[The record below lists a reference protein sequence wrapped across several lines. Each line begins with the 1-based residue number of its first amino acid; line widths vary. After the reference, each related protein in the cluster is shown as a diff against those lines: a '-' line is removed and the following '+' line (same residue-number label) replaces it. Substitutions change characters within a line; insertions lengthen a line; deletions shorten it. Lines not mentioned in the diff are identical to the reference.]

1 MSNLFSII
9 IASIFVNNYVLGQ
22 FLGICP
28 TLGVTSKVETAK
40 GMGAAVI
47 FVVTLSSIITWIIQY
62 YILDPLKIGYLQTVV
77 FILVIAS
84 LVQTVEMIM
93 KKSMPNLYEALGVYL
108 PLITTNCI
116 VLGVAI
122 KNINES
128 YNLLETTVNSAAAAV
143 GFLIALV
150 ILASIREKIEDN
162 DLPEAFKGGPITLI
176 TLGLMS
182 IAFMGF
188 AGLAR
193 GEMS

>member
-1 MSNLFSII
+1 MSELFSII

-47 FVVTLSSIITWIIQY
+47 FVVTLSSIITWVIQY

-128 YNLLETTVNSAAAAV
+128 YNLLETAINAAAAAV

-188 AGLAR
+188 AGLA
-193 GEMS
+193 

>member
-1 MSNLFSII
+1 MSELFSII

-47 FVVTLSSIITWIIQY
+47 FVVTLSSIITWVIQY

-128 YNLLETTVNSAAAAV
+128 YNLLETTINAAAAAV

-150 ILASIREKIEDN
+150 ILASIREKIGDN

-188 AGLAR
+188 AGLA
-193 GEMS
+193 

>member
-1 MSNLFSII
+1 
-9 IASIFVNNYVLGQ
+9 
-22 FLGICP
+22 
-28 TLGVTSKVETAK
+28 
-40 GMGAAVI
+40 
-47 FVVTLSSIITWIIQY
+47 
-62 YILDPLKIGYLQTVV
+62 
-77 FILVIAS
+77 
-84 LVQTVEMIM
+84 M

-128 YNLLETTVNSAAAAV
+128 YNLLETTINAAAAAV

-188 AGLAR
+188 AGLA
-193 GEMS
+193 

>member
-1 MSNLFSII
+1 MSELFSII

-47 FVVTLSSIITWIIQY
+47 FVVTLSSIITWVIQY

-128 YNLLETTVNSAAAAV
+128 YNLLETTINAAAAAV

-162 DLPEAFKGGPITLI
+162 DLPEDFKGGPITLI

-188 AGLAR
+188 AGLA
-193 GEMS
+193 

>member
-1 MSNLFSII
+1 MSELFSII

-47 FVVTLSSIITWIIQY
+47 FVVTLSSIITWVIQY

-128 YNLLETTVNSAAAAV
+128 YNLLETTINAAAAAV

-150 ILASIREKIEDN
+150 ILTSLREKIEDN

-188 AGLAR
+188 AGLA
-193 GEMS
+193 

>member
-1 MSNLFSII
+1 MSELFSII

-47 FVVTLSSIITWIIQY
+47 FVVTLSSIITWVIQY

-128 YNLLETTVNSAAAAV
+128 YNLLETTINAAAAAV

-162 DLPEAFKGGPITLI
+162 DLPEAFKCGPITLI

-188 AGLAR
+188 AGLA
-193 GEMS
+193 

>member
-1 MSNLFSII
+1 MSELFSII

-93 KKSMPNLYEALGVYL
+93 KKSMPNLYDALGVYL

-188 AGLAR
+188 AGLA
-193 GEMS
+193 

>member
-28 TLGVTSKVETAK
+28 TLGVTSKVETAI

-47 FVVTLSSIITWIIQY
+47 FVVTLSSIITWIIQF

-122 KNINES
+122 KNINEN
-128 YNLLETTVNSAAAAV
+128 YNLLETTLNSAAAAV
-143 GFLIALV
+143 GFLVALV

-162 DLPEAFKGGPITLI
+162 DMPEAFKGGPITLI

-188 AGLAR
+188 AGLA
-193 GEMS
+193 

>member
-28 TLGVTSKVETAK
+28 VLGVSSKVDTAK

-47 FVVTLSSIITWIIQY
+47 FVVTLSSIITWIVQT
-62 YILDPLKIGYLQTVV
+62 YILDPLGIGYLQTVV

-84 LVQTVEMIM
+84 LVQMVEIVM
-93 KKSMPNLYEALGVYL
+93 KKSMPSLYDALGVFL
-108 PLITTNCI
+108 PLITTNCV

-122 KNINES
+122 KNIDAS
-128 YNLLETTVNSAAAAV
+128 YTLLETIVNSAAAAV
-143 GFLIALV
+143 GFMIALV
-150 ILASIREKIEDN
+150 ILASIRERIEDN

-176 TLGLMS
+176 ILGLMS

-188 AGLAR
+188 AGLA
-193 GEMS
+193 

>member
-47 FVVTLSSIITWIIQY
+47 FVVTLSSIITWVIQY

-122 KNINES
+122 KNINEN
-128 YNLLETTVNSAAAAV
+128 YNLLETTINSAAAAV

-150 ILASIREKIEDN
+150 ILASIIEKIEDN

-188 AGLAR
+188 AGLA
-193 GEMS
+193 

>member
-47 FVVTLSSIITWIIQY
+47 FVVTLSSIITWVIQY

-93 KKSMPNLYEALGVYL
+93 KKSMPNLYDALGVYL

-122 KNINES
+122 KNINEN
-128 YNLLETTVNSAAAAV
+128 YNLLETTINSAAAAV

-182 IAFMGF
+182 VAFMGF
-188 AGLAR
+188 AGLA
-193 GEMS
+193 

>member
-47 FVVTLSSIITWIIQY
+47 FVVTLSSIITWVIQY
-62 YILDPLKIGYLQTVV
+62 YILNPLNIGYLQTVV
-77 FILVIAS
+77 FILVIAA

-122 KNINES
+122 KNINDS
-128 YNLLETTVNSAAAAV
+128 FNLLETTVNSFAAAV

-162 DLPEAFKGGPITLI
+162 ELPEAFRGAPISLI

-188 AGLAR
+188 AGLA
-193 GEMS
+193 

>member
-1 MSNLFSII
+1 MSELFSII

-40 GMGAAVI
+40 GMGAAVN
-47 FVVTLSSIITWIIQY
+47 FVVTLSSIITWVIQY

-128 YNLLETTVNSAAAAV
+128 YNLLETTINAAAAAV

-188 AGLAR
+188 AGLA
-193 GEMS
+193 

>member
-1 MSNLFSII
+1 MSELFSII

-47 FVVTLSSIITWIIQY
+47 FVVTLSSIITWVIQY

-128 YNLLETTVNSAAAAV
+128 YNLLETTINAAAAAV

-176 TLGLMS
+176 TLGLML

-188 AGLAR
+188 AGLA
-193 GEMS
+193 

>member
-1 MSNLFSII
+1 MSELFSII

-47 FVVTLSSIITWIIQY
+47 FVVTLSSIITWVIQY

-93 KKSMPNLYEALGVYL
+93 KKSMPNLYDALGVYL

-128 YNLLETTVNSAAAAV
+128 YNLLETTINAAAAAV

-188 AGLAR
+188 AGLA
-193 GEMS
+193 